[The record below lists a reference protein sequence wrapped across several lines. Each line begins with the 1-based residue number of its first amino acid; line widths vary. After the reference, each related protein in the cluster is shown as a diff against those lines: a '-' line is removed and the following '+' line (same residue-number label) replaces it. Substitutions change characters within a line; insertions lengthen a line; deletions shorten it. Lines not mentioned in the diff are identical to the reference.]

1 MHKEFDRGICK
12 MINNLCLENFKTFL
26 KLNVDFSK
34 LNVLT
39 GKNSSGK
46 SSVIQA
52 IRILKEYGYRGDAY
66 FSMQENNVLSLKSKL
81 STSDFMKFSFV
92 FDKKKI
98 FCEFKNLSDFSSDMT
113 DTLTREEYDS
123 ISYISA
129 DRYGPRNFFE
139 MNNSVS
145 KNVGDKGE
153 NVFSFLETNQ
163 NAYKIVPKILRKCET
178 HETLAEN
185 IDDWLDV
192 ITPGAKLTYTN
203 YENKFFPKYSDI
215 APMETG
221 YGLSFSLPV
230 IISLL
235 FFDENKDSVLLLE
248 NPEAHLHPSA
258 QTEFGKLIAASASL
272 GKQVI
277 LETHS
282 DHIIDGIRI
291 AVKESKLL
299 PSELKIYYFTKQNFE
314 QETKVEMP
322 KMAEDGSLSYWPD
335 GFFDQSLK
343 DKSILIRGRTKK

>member
-1 MHKEFDRGICK
+1 
-12 MINNLCLENFKTFL
+12 MISKLHLENFKTFL
-26 KLNVDFSK
+26 ELNMDFSK
-34 LNVLT
+34 LTVLT

-52 IRILKEYGYRGDAY
+52 IRILKEYCYRGDSY
-66 FSMQENNVLSLKSKL
+66 FYMQESPIMTLKSKIAIA
-81 STSDFMKFSFV
+81 DFMRLSFV
-92 FDKKKI
+92 YDEKKVS
-98 FCEFKNLSDFSSDMT
+98 CRVSGNDSELLVDADNTLA
-113 DTLTREEYDS
+113 LTREEYDS

-139 MNNSVS
+139 MNSLIS
-145 KNVGDKGE
+145 KNVGEKGE
-153 NVFSFLETNQ
+153 NVFSFLETNK
-163 NAYKIVPKILRKCET
+163 NAYKIVPEVLRLNKENKILKD
-178 HETLAEN
+178 N
-185 IDDWLDV
+185 INDWLNV
-192 ITPGAKLTYTN
+192 ITPGAELTYTN
-203 YENKFFPKYSDI
+203 YDNKYFPKYSGI
-215 APMETG
+215 APVETG

-235 FFDENKDSVLLLE
+235 FFDGDKDSVLLLE
-248 NPEAHLHPSA
+248 NPEAHLHPAA

-299 PSELKIYYFTKQNFE
+299 PDDVKLYYFTKQNFE
-314 QETKVEMP
+314 QETKIETP
-322 KMAEDGSLSYWPD
+322 EIYEDGSLSYWPD

-343 DKSILIRGRTKK
+343 DKSVLIRGRIAK